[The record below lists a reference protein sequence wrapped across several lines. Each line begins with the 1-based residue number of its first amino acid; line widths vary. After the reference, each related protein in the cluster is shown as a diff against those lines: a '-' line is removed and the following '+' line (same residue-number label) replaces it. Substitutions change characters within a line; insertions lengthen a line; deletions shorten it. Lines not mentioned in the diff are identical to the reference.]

1 MKKIFLVLLATV
13 MMAGAGTVSAQSP
26 DQAFGIGASIG
37 WYGNGGH
44 LVYAISPAIHVGT
57 QFGLLISDGSTQLTF
72 APYGKFLF
80 KGTKEL
86 KPFLIGQFAIQSNSA
101 TNVTSATSTGL
112 TFGGG
117 AEYFITSNFGIFAQI
132 AVLSI
137 PFNTGSV
144 VSFGIAT
151 PAIGAEWFF

>member
-1 MKKIFLVLLATV
+1 MKKVFLVLMAAV
-13 MMAGAGTVSAQSP
+13 MMSGAATMSAQSP
-26 DQAFGIGASIG
+26 SEAFGIGASLG
-37 WYGNGGH
+37 WFGAGGH
-44 LVYAISPAIHVGT
+44 VVYAISPAIHVGT

-86 KPFLIGQFAIQSNSA
+86 KPFVIGQFAIQSNSA
-101 TNVTSATSTGL
+101 STAGSATSTGI

-117 AEYFITSNFGIFAQI
+117 AEYFITSDFGIFAQI
-132 AVLSI
+132 AVLNI

-151 PAIGAEWFF
+151 PAIGVEWFL